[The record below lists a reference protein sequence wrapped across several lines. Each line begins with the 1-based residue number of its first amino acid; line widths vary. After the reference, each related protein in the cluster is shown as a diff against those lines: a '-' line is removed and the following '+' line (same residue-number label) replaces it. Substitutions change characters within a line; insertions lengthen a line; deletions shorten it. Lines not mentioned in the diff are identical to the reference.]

1 MKRILLIMTGGTI
14 CSFRDSTGHN
24 AADVGKAAPLL
35 IDVLRDSDSPMK
47 DAEFDIISPLDTLSE
62 NMSIDKWNILLD
74 AIRKVK
80 LSDYAGI
87 VITHGTDTLHMTAPL
102 IAEVM
107 NGTTIPVGLVASQ
120 KPLWEEGANGGENFI
135 KTVEYIN
142 ALSRYD
148 ALQEEYERVFVI
160 YRNFDGISWFHKASE
175 LERCADFSEDFYSRN
190 MKDTED
196 ILAKLD
202 FDNNAD
208 IKAEASDEKD
218 WGDTVLYRMAP
229 LKNIVMMI
237 DPYVGI
243 DYDSFDI
250 SRVKHVLHLTYHS
263 GTADSERLPDFI
275 RKCAASDVDFYLAPG
290 PHDYRYSSTFG
301 LISAGAKPIMDITPW
316 AAYAKLLVQDACK
329 QQ

>member
-35 IDVLRDSDSPMK
+35 IDVLRESDSPMK

-74 AIRKVK
+74 AIRQVK

-107 NGTTIPVGLVASQ
+107 NGTTIPIGLVASQ

-135 KTVEYIN
+135 KTVEYIY
-142 ALSRYD
+142 ALGRCEN
-148 ALQEEYERVFVI
+148 LQEGYERVFVI
-160 YRNFDGISWFHKASE
+160 YRNSEGSSRCHAASE
-175 LERCADFSEDFYSRN
+175 LERCGNFSEDFYSRN
-190 MKDTED
+190 MKDTEE
-196 ILAKLD
+196 IFSKLD
-202 FDNNAD
+202 AGKSTDM
-208 IKAEASDEKD
+208 KAEASDDKD
-218 WGDTVLYRMAP
+218 WGDPVLYHMAP
-229 LKNIVMMI
+229 LKNTVMMI

-250 SRVKHVLHLTYHS
+250 SRVKHILHLTYHS
-263 GTADSERLPDFI
+263 GTADSEKLPDFI
-275 RKCAASDVDFYLAPG
+275 RKCAASDVDFYLAPV

-316 AAYAKLLVQDACK
+316 AAYAKLLAQDAGK
-329 QQ
+329 